1 MDEKY
6 ERVKNLSRLILLD
19 SVEREIW
26 TKVFRTKYLK
36 RKHYKIF
43 VIFTNLRFNIIYM
56 STIVPSSNWLAKH

>member
-6 ERVKNLSRLILLD
+6 GRVKNLSRLILLD

-26 TKVFRTKYLK
+26 TKVFRARYLK

>member
-6 ERVKNLSRLILLD
+6 GRVKNLSRLILLD